1 MFDTGGHL
9 CQQQEKICK
18 SSPAPGQGVS
28 EVREGY
34 VGLRE
39 GVSKGHLCRTHWP
52 LSADLK
58 NCLNNGNLAAFNSSM
73 EHRAACCNVDSA
85 VHALVHCLQHHVS
98 AAGHQSLNTWQAASN
113 CCQVQGSQ
121 SILCSAVHVPAKP
134 SSPSSRRSQAA
145 VHTDVRPVKAC
156 TQVSIGHPGLENGDC
171 MPCCCR

>member
-1 MFDTGGHL
+1 MIAQVILSRQGAKRFDTGGCL
-9 CQQQEKICK
+9 CQQQVKLCK
-18 SSPAPGQGVS
+18 SSPAPRQGVS

-58 NCLNNGNLAAFNSSM
+58 HCLNNGNLAAFDSSM

-85 VHALVHCLQHHVS
+85 VHALIHCLQHHVGP
-98 AAGHQSLNTWQAASN
+98 AGHQSLNTWQATSN
-113 CCQVQGSQ
+113 CGQVQGSQ

-145 VHTDVRPVKAC
+145 VYTDVRPA
-156 TQVSIGHPGLENGDC
+156 GLVYVLSQL
-171 MPCCCR
+171 